1 MGAEVRL
8 AGVVAGYESGPVL
21 HGVDAVLPA
30 GRVTALVGANGSGK
44 STLLSVL
51 AGVLAPTSG
60 TVLQPLGRPALV
72 VQHSAVPPTLPI
84 TVRETVAMGR
94 WAKRGWWRR
103 LTRDDRALVDEELT
117 ALGLGALAGRRLD
130 TLSGGQRQR
139 ALLAQALAAR
149 SRLLLLDEPGT
160 ALDAEARAAV
170 HTALD
175 LARERGVTVVHATHD
190 RADALRADHC
200 VALTAGRVTD
210 AGVPEAVLRAAGLS
224 SASPGATDATD
235 RSGSSDT
242 SLTEPRATDPPSRPG
257 TGSPRRGATSS
268 AGPNRVLTP
277 DVPSTTL
284 PTSR

>member
-8 AGVVAGYESGPVL
+8 TGVVAGYEGAPVL

-51 AGVLAPTSG
+51 AGVLAPTAG
-60 TVLQPLGRPALV
+60 TVVRPLGRPALV

-94 WAKRGWWRR
+94 WGERGWWRR
-103 LTRDDRALVDEELT
+103 LTRGDRALVDEALD
-117 ALGLGALAGRRLD
+117 ALGLGALAARRLD

-190 RADALRADHC
+190 RDDALRADYC
-200 VALTAGRVTD
+200 VALAGGRVTESGTPQD
-210 AGVPEAVLRAAGLS
+210 VLRATGLS
-224 SASPGATDATD
+224 SMSSAAVDATD
-235 RSGSSDT
+235 PSDSPDT
-242 SLTEPRATDPPSRPG
+242 SP
-257 TGSPRRGATSS
+257 TGMRDG
-268 AGPNRVLTP
+268 VLTP
-277 DVPSTTL
+277 DVAWATL